1 MPAGIE
7 IYLVNARHYKNVP
20 GRKTDVCDSAWLQYL
35 HAVGLLQGSF
45 RPEQQICAF
54 RMVLRQVARAC
65 GAQCAPRASARGA
78 HGNSGSGGL
87 STTLTLAMRLE
98 DPVRGMAGAAAS
110 ERRHFRTFLAAA
122 VSQHRCSDVSSPT
135 RLAPQSK
142 CSVVNKDL
150 LTESP
155 KDAETREPDIS
166 AISAPSAA
174 SGFDFALCPSQRL
187 YASAVNISTP
197 LTHHSDSDITE
208 SE

>member
-1 MPAGIE
+1 MAIALADRRNRSR
-7 IYLVNARHYKNVP
+7 ILA
-20 GRKTDVCDSAWLQYL
+20 Q
-35 HAVGLLQGSF
+35 
-45 RPEQQICAF
+45 AF
-54 RMVLRQVARAC
+54 AAEMCIRDR
-65 GAQCAPRASARGA
+65 
-78 HGNSGSGGL
+78 
-87 STTLTLAMRLE
+87 
-98 DPVRGMAGAAAS
+98 AGAAAS